1 MRMWLS
7 CRDQVFE
14 LEVACMV
21 YDGFVEIAERLIPY
35 RYKNGIITVCFE
47 LTPINLPDGIDTL
60 KTREVGCLTSKRTLF
75 KLRIPLQNSGIAME
89 NNKTENV
96 EVVVLD
102 QKRDVE
108 FSVEDY
114 DDSAVYTE
122 MRFDFPELDY
132 FCPSSKMCNIEDGKV
147 EVIRNPIYSLN
158 DQIRYKGTDIKVS
171 LNTLATVKY
180 GVKAIT
186 ETRTNLVLTF
196 SETNDFSYI
205 FGLYNSVK
213 AFFAFVC
220 NRQNVALHQATLIGT
235 CMGKRIK
242 DGHIIEGKRRLSS
255 QFVPVEKYVEP
266 DEDGNT
272 ISKTIRLE
280 YYKQHFVNLFQMF
293 FEKETGE
300 NALLGSGEIH
310 ASVKYRNLIDLRQS
324 LHITAAFEFYVRTL
338 LPEVYSQSSIDFCND
353 VSAFLDTYINEHTGK
368 KKEKAK
374 SFKRGLSPSL
384 SLSEKMRKV
393 IEGYDG
399 WAPIKPVLRDW
410 FGSDYIAL
418 TKAANDWRNE
428 LAHEKRSYEPDE
440 NTVMAI
446 RLVEHLNYSIVL
458 RIAGYSD
465 EEISAILENTLAR

>member
-75 KLRIPLQNSGIAME
+75 KLRIPLQNSGITME
-89 NNKTENV
+89 NNKTDNV
-96 EVVVLD
+96 EVVVVD

-122 MRFDFPELDY
+122 MRFNFPELDY
-132 FCPSSKMCNIEDGKV
+132 FCPSSKMCNIEEGKV

-213 AFFAFVC
+213 AFF
-220 NRQNVALHQATLIGT
+220 
-235 CMGKRIK
+235 
-242 DGHIIEGKRRLSS
+242 
-255 QFVPVEKYVEP
+255 
-266 DEDGNT
+266 
-272 ISKTIRLE
+272 
-280 YYKQHFVNLFQMF
+280 
-293 FEKETGE
+293 
-300 NALLGSGEIH
+300 LL
-310 ASVKYRNLIDLRQS
+310 
-324 LHITAAFEFYVRTL
+324 
-338 LPEVYSQSSIDFCND
+338 
-353 VSAFLDTYINEHTGK
+353 
-368 KKEKAK
+368 
-374 SFKRGLSPSL
+374 
-384 SLSEKMRKV
+384 
-393 IEGYDG
+393 
-399 WAPIKPVLRDW
+399 
-410 FGSDYIAL
+410 
-418 TKAANDWRNE
+418 
-428 LAHEKRSYEPDE
+428 
-440 NTVMAI
+440 
-446 RLVEHLNYSIVL
+446 
-458 RIAGYSD
+458 
-465 EEISAILENTLAR
+465 SAIVKM